1 MDIRKESYKLKT
13 FVANR
18 IATIQEMTSS
28 EQWRYVA
35 TEQSCRL
42 RFQTMDSLKLKTCE
56 LWWNGPKFLMSN
68 KYPQRQIPVAVIKDP
83 EHKESKRIGPLDLE
97 LKKAE
102 QLLLKLVQKE
112 EFKVEMNGI
121 QNSAMVPS
129 NSRVKTLNLFIDS
142 EGILRVGGR
151 LRNSDINYN

>member
-1 MDIRKESYKLKT
+1 
-13 FVANR
+13 
-18 IATIQEMTSS
+18 MTSS

-35 TEQSCRL
+35 TEDNPADFVSRG
-42 RFQTMDSLKLKTCE
+42 MDSLKLKTCE

-68 KYPQRQIPVAVIKDP
+68 QYPQTTNSCCSDQGSRFR
-83 EHKESKRIGPLDLE
+83 RI
-97 LKKAE
+97 KKAE

-129 NSRVKTLNLFIDS
+129 NSRVKTLNPFIDS

-151 LRNSDINYN
+151 LRNSDINYNQKFQFFAFET

>member
-1 MDIRKESYKLKT
+1 
-13 FVANR
+13 
-18 IATIQEMTSS
+18 MTSS

-35 TEQSCRL
+35 TEDNPADFVSRG
-42 RFQTMDSLKLKTCE
+42 MDSLKLKN
-56 LWWNGPKFLMSN
+56 LFVYNSKN
-68 KYPQRQIPVAVIKDP
+68 
-83 EHKESKRIGPLDLE
+83 KESKRIGPLDLGE

-129 NSRVKTLNLFIDS
+129 NSL
-142 EGILRVGGR
+142 E
-151 LRNSDINYN
+151 